1 MPENGKIYPYFI
13 YDNSGDFICQ
23 RKREALEKVK
33 LSGGGTLENR
43 LAGRGSGVYVVKK
56 PADNG

>member
-1 MPENGKIYPYFI
+1 MPEKGKIYPYFI

-33 LSGGGTLENR
+33 LSGGGTLENSNEFAPLENAYR
-43 LAGRGSGVYVVKK
+43 FTLTVE
-56 PADNG
+56 